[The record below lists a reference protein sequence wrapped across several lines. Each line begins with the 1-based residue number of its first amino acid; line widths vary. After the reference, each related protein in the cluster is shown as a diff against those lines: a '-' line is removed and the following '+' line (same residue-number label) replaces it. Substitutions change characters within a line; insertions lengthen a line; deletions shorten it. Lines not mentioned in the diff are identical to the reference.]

1 MKFFNVKLG
10 WFLMAVLCF
19 QFGFSQDSI
28 TRSLDAAIEQAIQ
41 KNTNI
46 VNANYQVN
54 NSEFA
59 LLKRSQSQFIP
70 QFFLN
75 ANYTRNIDRQVVFLT
90 EDFGF
95 GNAALIGIA
104 FGYFPVRKAAK
115 LNPIDTLRYE

>member
-19 QFGFSQDSI
+19 QFGLSQDSI

-41 KNTNI
+41 KKTNI

-59 LLKRSQSQFIP
+59 LLKEAKANLFP
-70 QFFLN
+70 NFFLMLIILEIS
-75 ANYTRNIDRQVVFLT
+75 TDRL
-90 EDFGF
+90 
-95 GNAALIGIA
+95 
-104 FGYFPVRKAAK
+104 YF
-115 LNPIDTLRYE
+115 